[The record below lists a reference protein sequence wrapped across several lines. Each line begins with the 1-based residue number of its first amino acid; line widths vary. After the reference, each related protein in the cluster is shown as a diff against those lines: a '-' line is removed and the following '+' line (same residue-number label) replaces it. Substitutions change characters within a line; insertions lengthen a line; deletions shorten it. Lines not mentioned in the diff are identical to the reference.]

1 MLRGYKTDDWGK
13 ERPLPVRAY
22 RSTWFSPR
30 TNKLYRQIA
39 RPVGDFWIEE
49 SIGIPTLAK
58 VLEAG
63 FVTED
68 GQVIQ
73 AENGEG
79 QIDLRSGDIDGRV
92 AITADAGVFA
102 QGWMYVDPIS
112 SRLGYDDKYI
122 SVNATGFSIQN
133 GASQVMTVNWST
145 NRIALPLLETFA
157 DDTAAGI
164 GGLTAKE
171 IYQTSTGELRIKL

>member
-1 MLRGYKTDDWGK
+1 MMRGYKTDDWGK

-39 RPVGDFWIEE
+39 KPTGNVWIEE

-79 QIDLRSGDIDGRV
+79 QIDLRYDGADSEV
-92 AITADAGVFA
+92 AITADAGVFD
-102 QGWMYVDPIS
+102 QGWMYVTPTAS
-112 SRLGYDDKYI
+112 KLGYNNKRLDI
-122 SVNATGFSIQN
+122 SATEFSIYN
-133 GASQVMTVNWST
+133 GTSQVMTVNWGT
-145 NRIALPLLETFA
+145 NRIKLPLLETFV

-171 IYQTSTGELRIKL
+171 IYQTPTGELRIKL